1 MVKWL
6 LAVPHY
12 LVLFGLSIAAVA
24 VVIAGFF
31 TVLIT
36 GE

>member
-1 MVKWL
+1 
-6 LAVPHY
+6 
-12 LVLFGLSIAAVA
+12 VLIGLSIAALA

-36 GE
+36 GENP